1 MDGLDL
7 GLLLLRLLIGGTM
20 AAHGSQKLFGMFGGG
35 GLTGTGGYLE
45 TIGFR
50 PGRRQALMAGGTEV
64 FGGLLLVLGLIT
76 PLAAGILIGVMIVAA
91 VAGHGGKGFFI
102 TKGGWE
108 YCFVLAG
115 GALVAAFTGPGEWSV
130 DHLIGFVGGGTLWGL
145 FALVLG
151 VAGALGQLATRRTE
165 VDLRET
171 AMASS
176 PTIPPPAPSVRGTS
190 GTGTTGPVSVN
201 DGVDPRDR
209 SAT

>member
-7 GLLLLRLLIGGTM
+7 GLLLLRLLVGLTM
-20 AAHGSQKLFGMFGGG
+20 AAHGAQKLFGMFGGG
-35 GLTGTGGYLE
+35 GLAGTGGYLE

-50 PGRRQALMAGGTEV
+50 PGKRQALLAGGTEV
-64 FGGLLLVLGLIT
+64 LGGLLLVLGLVT
-76 PLAAGILIGVMIVAA
+76 PLAAGIIIGVMVVAA

-108 YCFVLAG
+108 YCSILAG
-115 GALVAAFTGPGEWSV
+115 GALVAAFTGPGAWSL
-130 DHLIGFVGGGTLWGL
+130 DRALGFVGGGTLWGL

-171 AMASS
+171 AAATS
-176 PTIPPPAPSVRGTS
+176 PTIPPPAPSVRGT
-190 GTGTTGPVSVN
+190 GTTTTNTTVPL
-201 DGVDPRDR
+201 DPRER